1 MSTQANELAHLFDQP
16 ESASLAAG
24 HVDVDCLIIGAGP
37 AGLTAAIYLGRFHRR
52 VLVADGG
59 PSRASL
65 IPLSHNYPGFP
76 PGISG
81 RDLLSRLRE
90 QAEHYGATLE
100 SGRVEQ
106 LRQSRTGFDAHLNG
120 RVLRAR
126 RVILA
131 TGLVDTLPHMSGAY
145 DAVAQSR
152 IRLCAI
158 CDGYEVNGDNVA
170 VYGEAHCA
178 IKHGVFLRNFTD
190 RVTVFAHGE
199 SHACEEAVA
208 LARHTGISLVTD
220 RVEHI
225 EMSNDQVQLT
235 TCEGNAYCFDIVYPS
250 LGSRVCS
257 ELASNVGAQTD
268 SEGFLQ
274 VDAHQATSVSG
285 LYAIGDVV
293 SSLKQIS
300 VANGQ
305 AAVCATA
312 VHNSL
317 ETRLWSRP
325 HSEAS
330 Q

>member
-1 MSTQANELAHLFDQP
+1 MSLPANEIVGLFNQP
-16 ESASLAAG
+16 ESASVAAG
-24 HVDVDCLIIGAGP
+24 EVDCDCLVIGAGP

-59 PSRASL
+59 AGRASL

-81 RDLLSRLRE
+81 NDLLAKLRE
-90 QAEHYGATLE
+90 QAQHYGALIE

-106 LRQSRTGFDAHLNG
+106 LHESRTGFQAQLNG
-120 RVLRAR
+120 RVVRAR

-131 TGLVDTLPHMSGAY
+131 TGIIDTLPEMSGAY
-145 DAVAQSR
+145 DAVAQAR

-158 CDGYEVNGDNVA
+158 CDGYEIDGDNVA
-170 VYGEAHCA
+170 AYGEAHCA
-178 IKHGVFLRNFTD
+178 INHGVFLRNFTD
-190 RVTVFAHGE
+190 RVTVFVHGE
-199 SHACEEAVA
+199 SRACEEAVA
-208 LARHTGISLVTD
+208 LARHAGISLVVD
-220 RVEHI
+220 GVEHI
-225 EMSNDQVQLT
+225 QVSGDEVQLT
-235 TCEGNAYCFDIVYPS
+235 TCMGDTYRFDIVYPS

-257 ELASNVGAQTD
+257 ELASSLGAQTD
-268 SEGFLQ
+268 SEGFLL
-274 VDAHQATSVSG
+274 VDAHQTTSVAG

-305 AAVCATA
+305 AAICATA

-317 ETRLWSRP
+317 EVRLWSR
-325 HSEAS
+325 EQA
-330 Q
+330 